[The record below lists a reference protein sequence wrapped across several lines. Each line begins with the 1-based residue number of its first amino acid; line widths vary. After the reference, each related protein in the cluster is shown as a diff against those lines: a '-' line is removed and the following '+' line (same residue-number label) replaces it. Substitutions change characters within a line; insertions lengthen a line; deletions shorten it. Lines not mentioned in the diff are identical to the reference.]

1 MLDPQRRP
9 SADVLQTLPVFP
21 LPNIVFL
28 PGMVLPLNVFE
39 PRYLDLVD
47 HVLEGGMHIGVPLLK
62 SEPALGDR
70 PPRFESVFGV
80 GKLIFHHELPDG
92 RRFIRIEGLGRVETI
107 EELDLDNGFR
117 QVRARMLHE
126 DMPVDRNGFEI
137 LAAQVERMAR
147 TFDDEDQE
155 MVQSILRLD
164 DPRVIMYAIAALLPN
179 VELLQAAELGRDP
192 AFGTPCPYLEFQQQ
206 CLAAETSDDRIQLLL
221 GRAATL
227 LDELGESGRFPVAIM
242 N

>member
-1 MLDPQRRP
+1 MP
-9 SADVLQTLPVFP
+9 SADVLSELPVFP

-39 PRYLDLVD
+39 PRYLQLVD
-47 HVLEGGMHIGVPLLK
+47 KVREGGMHIGVPLLIH
-62 SEPALGDR
+62 EPGVPGRL
-70 PPRFESVFGV
+70 PRFEKVLGV

-92 RRFIRIEGLGRVETI
+92 RRFIRLEGLGRVETV
-107 EELDLDNGFR
+107 EELPLEHEFR
-117 QVRARMLHE
+117 RVRARVLEE
-126 DMPVDRNGFEI
+126 DEPSDTEGFEI
-137 LAAQVERMAR
+137 LTAQVERMAR

-155 MVQSILRLD
+155 MVHSILRLD

-179 VELLQAAELGRDP
+179 VELLKAAELGQDP

-206 CLAAETSDDRIQLLL
+206 CLAARTANDRVQLLL
-221 GRAATL
+221 GRAAAL